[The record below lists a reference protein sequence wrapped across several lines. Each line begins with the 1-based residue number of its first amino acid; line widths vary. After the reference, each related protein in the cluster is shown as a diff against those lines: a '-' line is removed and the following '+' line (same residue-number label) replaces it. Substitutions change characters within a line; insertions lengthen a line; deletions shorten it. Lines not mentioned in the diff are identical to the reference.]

1 MIRRRV
7 AGLAL
12 AAALTAGCGYNP
24 IQRLDERAAAAKNQI
39 EVQLQRRAD
48 LVPNL
53 VETVRGVAQQEL
65 AVFSTVAQARAA
77 LAGAVQ
83 RGDPGEMADANEQLT
98 GALGRLLA
106 VVEAYPQ
113 LRSDQSFIRLQD
125 ELAGTENRIAVARG
139 DYNEAVREYNAYIR
153 QFPQVVTAKVINA
166 EPREYFEVT
175 APSAREAPRVAFPPP
190 APPGGPGAGAPPAAG
205 TAAPAAGAVDTAAPA
220 APAGP

>member
-83 RGDPGEMADANEQLT
+83 RGDPSEMADANEQLT

-125 ELAGTENRIAVARG
+125 ELAGTENRIATERMR
-139 DYNEAVREYNAYIR
+139 YNEAVQAYNTTR
-153 QFPQVVTAKVINA
+153 SKFPSNLTAKVFDFEA
-166 EPREYFEVT
+166 YPYFE
-175 APSAREAPRVAFPPP
+175 
-190 APPGGPGAGAPPAAG
+190 APPEATKVP
-205 TAAPAAGAVDTAAPA
+205 TVDF
-220 APAGP
+220 GR